1 MDPNQNP
8 QGLMQ
13 MILTMLAGAGFK
25 NVSKGATD
33 MAQTPGGGA
42 QQLFGLP
49 NMPLFLAGAGLKDAA
64 NSMELINPLMKMMM
78 PPPPKEDEVKP
89 PETAAAMQM
98 LSAKLGP
105 GMQGIQVPQGN
116 FPMMR

>member
-1 MDPNQNP
+1 
-8 QGLMQ
+8 MQ

-64 NSMELINPLMKMMM
+64 NSMELVQPLMKMMM

-116 FPMMR
+116 FPMQR

>member
-1 MDPNQNP
+1 
-8 QGLMQ
+8 

-33 MAQTPGGGA
+33 MAQTPGGA
-42 QQLFGLP
+42 SQLFGLP

-64 NSMELINPLMKMMM
+64 NSMELIKPMMALMS

-89 PETAAAMQM
+89 QETAAAMSA

-105 GMQGIQVPQGN
+105 GLQGIQIPQGN
-116 FPMMR
+116 FPMQR

>member
-1 MDPNQNP
+1 
-8 QGLMQ
+8 

-64 NSMELINPLMKMMM
+64 NSMELVQPLMKMFM

-89 PETAAAMQM
+89 QETAAAMAS

-105 GMQGIQVPQGN
+105 GLQGIQVPQGN
-116 FPMMR
+116 FPMQR